1 MMSGAVAAQLAASA
15 PAFKPAEAK
24 PAPAAPV
31 ELPEEKPRNT
41 IIRLPR
47 YIVEGDRPPVLKSR
61 DLLTPPAK
69 VALGFK
75 RYPGLHIGS
84 LPFLSNAGWAREMI
98 EEDLALERKR
108 EMSDLVSL
116 LPTGPAQDKQVKEA
130 VQQMVSQTKTW
141 TDTGGSYQE
150 QKR

>member
-1 MMSGAVAAQLAASA
+1 
-15 PAFKPAEAK
+15 
-24 PAPAAPV
+24 
-31 ELPEEKPRNT
+31 
-41 IIRLPR
+41 
-47 YIVEGDRPPVLKSR
+47 LKSR